1 MRGEDKVNVNLP
13 AYLTCS
19 FYGLDMSVEK
29 SDVILFGVPFYSTSF
44 GGRSTLSSTYF
55 LRLVSKYAEDNS
67 LISSGYYSKLKISDI
82 GDLISSSEEDISTD
96 IYTIIE
102 YTKKKKKK
110 FLMIG
115 GAHTYTYYTVKYSK
129 PSLLLMLDAHLD
141 LKDKYMGSTFNNAT
155 FLRNIIK
162 EKLVEKVIVI
172 GARGFEEE
180 EYIFAKE
187 NNVEIITRKDDH
199 LKLMKNKLQTFDSIY
214 VSIDLDHLDPLYM
227 PHVSYPEPLGMKPED
242 TFNVLKILSE
252 YHKKVIGA
260 DIMEYSPNT
269 LDLTPGLLASRI
281 ILETAYILRK
291 R

>member
-1 MRGEDKVNVNLP
+1 MNLP
-13 AYLTCS
+13 ASLTCS
-19 FYGLDMSVEK
+19 FYGLDTSVEEA
-29 SDVILFGVPFYSTSF
+29 DIILFGVPFYSTSF
-44 GGRSTLSSTYF
+44 GGRSTLSPTYF

-67 LISSGYYSKLKISDI
+67 IISSDYYSKLKVSDI
-82 GDLISSSEEDISTD
+82 GDLISSSEEDVSID

-115 GAHTYTYYTVKYSK
+115 GAHTYTYYTVKYSR
-129 PSLLLMLDAHLD
+129 PDLLLILDAHLD
-141 LKDKYMGSTFNNAT
+141 LKSIYMGSVFNNAT

-172 GARGFEEE
+172 GVRGFEEE

-187 NNVEIITRKDDH
+187 NNVEIISREDDY
-199 LKLMKNKLQTFDSIY
+199 LKLLKNKLQTFDNIY
-214 VSIDLDHLDPLYM
+214 LSIDLDHLDPLYM
-227 PHVSYPEPLGMKPED
+227 PHVSYSEPLGMKPED
-242 TFNVLKILSE
+242 TFNILKILVK
-252 YHKKVIGA
+252 HDKKVIGA
-260 DIMEYSPNT
+260 DIMEYNPNT

-281 ILETAYILRK
+281 ILETAYILKK